1 MFFFWRYAAQQRQAN
16 PPPASAPGWTDVDV
30 PELKAFLGLY
40 LLMGILTLPCRYDYW
55 RRSRWLLRTSFN
67 SVMARDR
74 FSSIWRYLHIE
85 NNQGE
90 RANTGKLW
98 KLRWLLDQ
106 LKSRFQT
113 AMTLSANVAIDE
125 SMIKFKGRLGFR
137 QYMPAKPIKW
147 GIKVW
152 ALCDSTTGYMWNF
165 QVYCGR
171 EEGAPAE
178 VGLAHRVVMDL
189 ARPLRGS
196 WVTIYMDN
204 FYTSVPLLRELHSFH
219 MHGCGTVRA
228 NRKYLPEALR
238 PKNVRLQKHE
248 FKVAQKNELV
258 CAVWKDTR
266 VVIMLSN
273 VHKPEATGTVRRRV
287 DNVRQNVR
295 VPLCLSDYQQHMNG
309 VDLCDQMIGYY
320 QPDLR
325 SKKWWRRLFTYVLS
339 VSTYN
344 SFILAK
350 QSHPQVVAQRFGGY
364 QDFLELLAE
373 GLIGDYRAGRE
384 APVAPAPLRRTNHAF
399 DKIYGK
405 RKSCRECSAT
415 KRAGGKRARQTNHG
429 CVTCQ
434 EPVCTTCQ
442 GAHIQRHN
450 H

>member
-1 MFFFWRYAAQQRQAN
+1 
-16 PPPASAPGWTDVDV
+16 
-30 PELKAFLGLY
+30 
-40 LLMGILTLPCRYDYW
+40 
-55 RRSRWLLRTSFN
+55 
-67 SVMARDR
+67 
-74 FSSIWRYLHIE
+74 
-85 NNQGE
+85 
-90 RANTGKLW
+90 
-98 KLRWLLDQ
+98 
-106 LKSRFQT
+106 
-113 AMTLSANVAIDE
+113 
-125 SMIKFKGRLGFR
+125 
-137 QYMPAKPIKW
+137 
-147 GIKVW
+147 
-152 ALCDSTTGYMWNF
+152 
-165 QVYCGR
+165 
-171 EEGAPAE
+171 
-178 VGLAHRVVMDL
+178 MD
-189 ARPLRGS
+189 
-196 WVTIYMDN
+196 T

-384 APVAPAPLRRTNHAF
+384 APVAHAPLRRTNHAF